1 MEDELFTV
9 VNWKLKLLDDETPP
23 VWHAGDATR
32 YAEHTNMIHV
42 SIDAVGEGE
51 EELCFEYM
59 RLESCDA
66 TKNSA
71 SSLALFE
78 RLLQKTGVK
87 EEDLAAE
94 GFVGKEEAS
103 AEGASSG
110 PSSRTTP
117 THAEYTNDAVV
128 GLTDVE

>member
-78 RLLQKTGVK
+78 RLLQKQRAWVEADGAR
-87 EEDLAAE
+87 EPHRRAAA
-94 GFVGKEEAS
+94 VGRGGELVANIAGLVYRSVEPVGGAVGSS
-103 AEGASSG
+103 AK
-110 PSSRTTP
+110 P
-117 THAEYTNDAVV
+117 
-128 GLTDVE
+128 